1 MIQNHKFQSSSF
13 YLQVLIQSNKWKKLS
28 KKKEIDSEF
37 NQANPSLIFPLVKV
51 KMKLLEEEL
60 RKVINR
66 DIGLCYKTF
75 I

>member
-1 MIQNHKFQSSSF
+1 MIQNHKFQSSSS
-13 YLQVLIQSNKWKKLS
+13 YLRVLIQSNKWRKLS

-37 NQANPSLIFPLVKV
+37 NQASPSLIFPLVKV

-60 RKVINR
+60 RRVINR